1 MFILFISHSYRMVDN
16 IIYLFFS
23 DEEFGRELAW

>member
-1 MFILFISHSYRMVDN
+1 MFILFISHSYRMVGD

-23 DEEFGRELAW
+23 DEFGRELAW